1 MTRDPTKP
9 KLFPTIEERMRKAE
23 REGGAF
29 KVPDSCSTEQ
39 RMANKLLVLLVDE
52 DKWQEIKMKEATDKI
67 FTSGPKPKDEVG
79 SKGKEGD
86 KGEMNE
92 TGKKGEEVEIDGK
105 DEKGEAN
112 EKRKTGKGKKRA

>member
-9 KLFPTIEERMRKAE
+9 RLFPTIEERMRKAE
-23 REGGAF
+23 REGGPF

-39 RMANKLLVLLVDE
+39 RMANGLLVLLVDE
-52 DKWQEIKMKEATDKI
+52 DKRQEIQMKEATDKA

-92 TGKKGEEVEIDGK
+92 TGKKGEEVESG
-105 DEKGEAN
+105 
-112 EKRKTGKGKKRA
+112 GKGKKGKKGTKKA